1 MRSRYYRQ
9 VSKTG
14 ILRLF
19 VSGLIC
25 TMLLCLHSV
34 DKIEVATLQNFFDG
48 DSITSE
54 NVRFDNWDLIK
65 NAPGIELDRR

>member
-1 MRSRYYRQ
+1 
-9 VSKTG
+9 
-14 ILRLF
+14 
-19 VSGLIC
+19 
-25 TMLLCLHSV
+25 MLLCLHSV